1 MNGESIKKR
10 KERVLLCLQKLR
22 ETYGEVACGLNFEN
36 DPWKLLVMGILA
48 AQCTDKR
55 VNTVATT
62 LFKQFPAVADFAA
75 ADVQSVAQAIA
86 SCGLYQRKAEHIVA
100 CARLLEENFNSQVP
114 SDMDALLT
122 LPGVGRK
129 IANLVRSDYFALPGM
144 VVDTHNMRLSAR
156 LGFSR
161 ANNPTSVEKELVKIV
176 PENEWTDYGHYMV
189 EHGRN
194 VCSAR
199 KAACADCCLREL
211 CPSAFKETAGYKDK
225 SRAGTAVQHEAAVY
239 SGATGA
245 SGAGGRSVTAKL
257 QAVTKVNNKK
267 NTKNIA
273 NLRANK

>member
-36 DPWKLLVMGILA
+36 DPWKLVVMGILA

-62 LFKQFPAVADFAA
+62 LFKKFPTVADFAA
-75 ADVQSVAQAIA
+75 ADVQSVARAVA

-100 CARLLEENFNSQVP
+100 CARILEKNFNSQVP

-156 LGFSR
+156 LAFSQ

-176 PENEWTDYGHYMV
+176 PENEWANYGHYMV

-199 KAACADCCLREL
+199 KAACAACCLREL
-211 CPSAFKETAGYKDK
+211 CPSAFKATPDYKNKARAVTAGQR
-225 SRAGTAVQHEAAVY
+225 SEAVY
-239 SGATGA
+239 SGVTGA
-245 SGAGGRSVTAKL
+245 SGTGGRNSAEKWQTL
-257 QAVTKVNNKK
+257 TKVNNKGNSK
-267 NTKNIA
+267 NTA